1 MIIPRLVDLRL
12 RGLCVVALALCLCVV
27 MQMLGAPGTLLSA
40 EDISDEF
47 SGSVLEGF
55 SLPQMPPSL
64 TLFFESL
71 SAGELPQS
79 AQLFVLAS
87 QQFHPP
93 AN

>member
-1 MIIPRLVDLRL
+1 MTVHHLVGLR
-12 RGLCVVALALCLCVV
+12 RRSWCVVALALCLCIV
-27 MQMLGAPGTLLSA
+27 MQMLGTPGTLLSA

-47 SGSVLEGF
+47 SGSALEGF
-55 SLPQMPPSL
+55 SLPQTLPPL
-64 TLFFESL
+64 TLSSGSN

-79 AQLFVLAS
+79 AHLFVLAS

>member
-1 MIIPRLVDLRL
+1 MIIPRLVGLRR
-12 RGLCVVALALCLCVV
+12 RGLRVVALALCLCII
-27 MQMLGAPGTLLSA
+27 MQMLGVPVTLLSA
-40 EDISDEF
+40 GDISDEF

-55 SLPQMPPSL
+55 SLPQMLPPL
-64 TLFFESL
+64 TLFSESI

-93 AN
+93 AM

>member
-12 RGLCVVALALCLCVV
+12 RGLCVVALALCLYII
-27 MQMLGAPGTLLSA
+27 MQMLGVPGTLLSA

-47 SGSVLEGF
+47 SGSVMEGF
-55 SLPQMPPSL
+55 SLPQMLPSL

-71 SAGELPQS
+71 SAGALPQS

-93 AN
+93 AM